1 MGWWEDATR
10 GFREGIDVG
19 QAARDLINPVGAAA
33 RQATGSRSME
43 FLANPTAAVSGRV
56 LTGGGGGGDAPGY
69 ANTTGTL
76 TPAQQAAAREADMT
90 YGRNLWTSLVG
101 SRPEYAAVLNR
112 YKDMSQGLNAE
123 EMRAAREQMARGQ
136 QGAASGAMR
145 SLYSNQAKSGIRGGM
160 AGAQAARVGR
170 QIASDRTA
178 AEQKLLLD
186 NYALRRQGLQD
197 YSGAINR
204 DISGELG
211 TGVGY
216 AGLGV
221 SDRTAAQQAAISQA
235 MAQANNRQGG
245 WLSRLLDF

>member
-1 MGWWEDATR
+1 MGFDFGQLVRDA
-10 GFREGIDVG
+10 
-19 QAARDLINPVGAAA
+19 INPVGAIV
-33 RQATGSRSME
+33 RQTTGDRRLE
-43 FLANPTAAVSGRV
+43 TAVDPTRAIAGGLVAGAI
-56 LTGGGGGGDAPGY
+56 GGGRKENQGSP
-69 ANTTGTL
+69 TTGAMN
-76 TPAQQAAAREADMT
+76 PADQASAREADMT
-90 YGRNLWTSLVG
+90 YGRNIWASITG
-101 SRPEYAAVLNR
+101 SRPEYAAVMNR
-112 YKDMSQGLNAE
+112 YKDMSQGLNAQ
-123 EMRAAREQMARGQ
+123 EMQAAREQMARGQ
-136 QGAASGAMR
+136 QGAGQTAMR
-145 SLYSNQAKSGIRGGM
+145 ALYSNQARSGIRGGM

-186 NYALRRQGLQD
+186 NYALKRQGLQD
-197 YSGAINR
+197 YSTVLNR

-245 WLSRLLDF
+245 LLSSIFGDLF

>member
-1 MGWWEDATR
+1 MGWFEDMFNLGTGGAASN
-10 GFREGIDVG
+10 
-19 QAARDLINPVGAAA
+19 QAA
-33 RQATGSRSME
+33 T
-43 FLANPTAAVSGRV
+43 TAATDWRDRAVGP
-56 LTGGGGGGDAPGY
+56 GGMSIRNMQD
-69 ANTTGTL
+69 
-76 TPAQQAAAREADMT
+76 ARESDMT
-90 YGRNLWTSLVG
+90 YGRNLWSSLIG
-101 SRPEYAAVLNR
+101 SRPEYTAVMNR

-178 AEQKLLLD
+178 AEQKLMLD
-186 NYALRRQGLQD
+186 NYALKRQGLQD

-221 SDRTAAQQAAISQA
+221 SDRTAAQQAAVAQA
-235 MAQANNRQGG
+235 MQAANNRQSGG
-245 WLSRLLDF
+245 LLSWIFG